1 MADAGAG
8 HATALGRDAAPP
20 PLPWWKRVNTAILA
34 AGALAAAV
42 LAIARSG

>member
-8 HATALGRDAAPP
+8 HATAGGPDAAP

-34 AGALAAAV
+34 AGALAAVV